1 MSHLKQ
7 REETNCL
14 NCNAEVNG
22 RFCSVCGQEN
32 IVPNETAWHL
42 ITHFFND
49 ITHFDSKFFT
59 TLKILFT
66 QPGFLAE
73 EYRIG
78 RRISYL
84 NPVRLYV
91 FSSFFFFLVI
101 FSLEGGKSKEEDG
114 LDVTRKFNGK
124 TIEQIDKM
132 DSAEFKAFTIA
143 LTKGKE
149 LTRQQFKIYTDT
161 VSSTGMF
168 SVNKYKSKA
177 EYDSLY
183 KAGKV
188 NDSWIER
195 MATRKMIELDQK
207 SRKTHESPFKDIGE
221 KFVHRFP
228 QMLFIS
234 LPLFAFFLLLLYK
247 RHPRFTFVSHGIFTI
262 YLYVFCFMM
271 ILLLTL
277 VEYLTDLT
285 KWGWLG
291 VLQFFLWVG
300 IFVYEYK
307 AMRKFYGQ
315 GKGKTLLKMFLLN
328 SWLLFISIVLFSVF
342 SIIIFFKL

>member
-1 MSHLKQ
+1 MSHQKQ
-7 REETNCL
+7 RKETNCL
-14 NCNAEVNG
+14 NCNAEVTG
-22 RFCSVCGQEN
+22 RYCSVCGQEN
-32 IVPNETAWHL
+32 IEPHETAWHL

-78 RRISYL
+78 RRASYL

-101 FSLEGGKSKEEDG
+101 FSLEGGKDSIDEGFEVDK
-114 LDVTRKFNGK
+114 KINGK
-124 TIEQIDKM
+124 TMEQLNKM
-132 DSAEFKAFTIA
+132 DSTEFNDFTKALNNGKPLTREEFKLFA
-143 LTKGKE
+143 
-149 LTRQQFKIYTDT
+149 DT
-161 VSSTGMF
+161 VKEGRMIL
-168 SVNKYKSKA
+168 VKDYKSSE

-188 NDSWIER
+188 NDSWIESKFK
-195 MATRKMIELDQK
+195 RKLISLDSK
-207 SRKTHESPFKDIGE
+207 SRKTHESPFKEIGE
-221 KFVHRFP
+221 KFLHSFP

-234 LPLFAFFLLLLYK
+234 LPLFAFFLNLLYK
-247 RHPRFTFVSHGIFTI
+247 KHKQFTYVNHGIFTI

-271 ILLLTL
+271 ILLLSL
-277 VEYLTDLT
+277 VDFLKDKTH
-285 KWGWLG
+285 WGWLD
-291 VLQFFLWVG
+291 VLTFFLWSG
-300 IFVYEYK
+300 FFVYEYK

-315 GKGKTLLKMFLLN
+315 KRGKTMLKMFLLN
-328 SWLLFISIVLFSVF
+328 SWLLFISIVLFIAF
-342 SIIIFFKL
+342 SIFIFFKL

>member
-1 MSHLKQ
+1 M
-7 REETNCL
+7 
-14 NCNAEVNG
+14 
-22 RFCSVCGQEN
+22 CGQEN

-101 FSLEGGKSKEEDG
+101 FTLESGKSNEEDG

-149 LTRQQFKIYTDT
+149 LTRQ
-161 VSSTGMF
+161 
-168 SVNKYKSKA
+168 
-177 EYDSLY
+177 
-183 KAGKV
+183 
-188 NDSWIER
+188 
-195 MATRKMIELDQK
+195 
-207 SRKTHESPFKDIGE
+207 
-221 KFVHRFP
+221 
-228 QMLFIS
+228 
-234 LPLFAFFLLLLYK
+234 
-247 RHPRFTFVSHGIFTI
+247 
-262 YLYVFCFMM
+262 
-271 ILLLTL
+271 
-277 VEYLTDLT
+277 
-285 KWGWLG
+285 
-291 VLQFFLWVG
+291 
-300 IFVYEYK
+300 
-307 AMRKFYGQ
+307 
-315 GKGKTLLKMFLLN
+315 
-328 SWLLFISIVLFSVF
+328 
-342 SIIIFFKL
+342 